1 MIRLRALMATS
12 AGALLVASQVFA
24 QSSPP
29 LTAEVVEAFVGSV
42 PEIRQ
47 VGEKYDATPL
57 VEPSGSMGDAMKQAT
72 APFTAAVAQMRTHQA
87 HEELLAI
94 VQRRGFAD
102 LEQWAQTGD
111 RVMRAF
117 VAAKMDAEAPRMN
130 DQMKQALEQLE
141 RSGMPASQ
149 KEQMRQMM
157 MSSQQMMGALN
168 DVPAADKAAVTP
180 FIPMIDAL
188 DRQ

>member
-1 MIRLRALMATS
+1 MSSVWLPRPPSPFSVSAAAVPFTS
-12 AGALLVASQVFA
+12 AL
-24 QSSPP
+24 
-29 LTAEVVEAFVGSV
+29 
-42 PEIRQ
+42 
-47 VGEKYDATPL
+47 
-57 VEPSGSMGDAMKQAT
+57 
-72 APFTAAVAQMRTHQA
+72 AQMRTHQA

-111 RVMRAF
+111 RVMRAY
-117 VAAKMDAEAPRMN
+117 VAATMGAAAPQMN
-130 DQMKQALEQLE
+130 DPMKQALEQLE
-141 RSGMPASQ
+141 RSGMSASQ

-157 MSSQQMMGALN
+157 MSSQQMMGALD